1 MFFEIALLSA
11 DLRMY
16 ICRACVLYSDNTM
29 HNTAEVADDLS
40 KCCIKDVEQQ
50 PVDRSSAI
58 LPMTRLPLQA
68 PQNMQGLMTIVFYTD
83 FIDYNVIL
91 V

>member
-1 MFFEIALLSA
+1 
-11 DLRMY
+11 
-16 ICRACVLYSDNTM
+16 M

-40 KCCIKDVEQQ
+40 KCCIKEVEQQ

-68 PQNMQGLMTIVFYTD
+68 PQNMQGLMTIVFLHRFY
-83 FIDYNVIL
+83 
-91 V
+91 